1 MNGMKALAKRLLK
14 LSPIPLSRNHGYDLQ
29 TQAIFKKHLKADSN
43 CVDVGCLKGEILD
56 LMLHYAPRGRQFAFE
71 PIPECF
77 HKLQKKY
84 QNLRDCRLYNLALS
98 NRKGTASFNHVLSN
112 PSYSGLRKRDYDKK
126 EERDQ
131 VIQVKTDRLDNLIPE
146 GVAIDLIKI
155 DVEGAE
161 LQVLEGAKRIVSHD
175 RPLVI
180 FEHGMGA
187 SNHYGTTPEK
197 VFNYFADCAM
207 RISTLKRFLRED
219 APLTRP
225 EFQEQYDR
233 NLNYYFIA
241 HP

>member
-1 MNGMKALAKRLLK
+1 MKAFAKRLLK

-29 TQAIFKKHLKADSN
+29 TRAIFKKHLQTDSH

-56 LMLHYAPRGRQFAFE
+56 LMLHYAPKGRQFAFE

-84 QNLRDCRLYNLALS
+84 QNVESCRVYNLALS
-98 NRKGTASFNHVLSN
+98 NQKGTASFNHVLSN

-126 EERDQ
+126 EEREQ
-131 VIQVKTDRLDNLIPE
+131 VIQVKTDLLDNLIPE

-161 LQVLEGAKRIVSHD
+161 LQVLKGAKRIVSQD

-180 FEHGMGA
+180 FEHGLGA
-187 SNHYGTTPEK
+187 SEHYGTTPEMI
-197 VFNYFADCAM
+197 FTYFTDCAM
-207 RISTLKRFLRED
+207 KISTLKSFLREGM
-219 APLTRP
+219 PLTQE
-225 EFQEQYDR
+225 EFREQYDR

>member
-1 MNGMKALAKRLLK
+1 MKAFAKRLLK

-29 TQAIFKKHLKADSN
+29 TRAIFKKYLRADSH

-77 HKLQKKY
+77 QHLQRKY
-84 QNLRDCRLYNLALS
+84 QHSPGCQVYNLALS
-98 NRKGTASFNHVLSN
+98 NQKGTATFNHVLSN

-126 EERDQ
+126 GELDQ
-131 VIQVKTDRLDNLIPE
+131 IIQVKTDQLDNLIPE
-146 GVAIDLIKI
+146 NLRIDLIKI

-161 LQVLEGAKRIVSHD
+161 LQVLEGAERIVSRD
-175 RPLVI
+175 KPLVI

-197 VFNYFADCAM
+197 IFTFFSDRTL
-207 RISTLKRFLRED
+207 RISTLKGFLREGP
-219 APLTRP
+219 PLDLK